1 MIPRHQ
7 TFLFVVLL
15 LASIA
20 MGVVLWQLLERAH
33 QRLLQGEDSAPTQA
47 PAVTP
52 AQEFTLLAANDSD
65 GSLQSQAHTLPLPAD
80 PGARARAILGKL
92 LDLYAA
98 PGAVHP
104 VPGGASSITQIFL
117 LPAQPLYATG
127 VAKNASPARPVAIA
141 PGASAPNPAQEAS
154 SGASGSALA
163 DPSSTQNAVPA
174 SEASTPQ
181 LAVVNLTGAFA
192 NNHPSGLE
200 TETLTILSLCA
211 TLHANLPRVT
221 QVRFLVDGQTR
232 PTLAG
237 HADLTRTYLTGDTAA
252 TSGAQP

>member
-7 TFLFVVLL
+7 TFLFVLLL
-15 LASIA
+15 LASVGMGA
-20 MGVVLWQLLERAH
+20 MLWQMRERAH
-33 QRLLQGEDSAPTQA
+33 QRLLEGEDSAPTQA

-52 AQEFTLLAANDSD
+52 AQEITLLAANDSD
-65 GSLQSQAHTLPLPAD
+65 GSMQPQAHTLPLPAD

-104 VPGGASSITQIFL
+104 VPGGAASITQVFF
-117 LPAQPLYATG
+117 LPAQPLYASAP
-127 VAKNASPARPVAIA
+127 AKPASSARPAASPSTI
-141 PGASAPNPAQEAS
+141 SAPSSSAETS

-163 DPSSTQNAVPA
+163 DPSSTQSAVP
-174 SEASTPQ
+174 SEPTTPQ
-181 LAVVNLTGAFA
+181 LAVINLTGAFA

-200 TETLTILSLCA
+200 AETLTILSLCA

-221 QVRFLVDGQTR
+221 QVRFLVDGQPR

-237 HADLTRTYLTGDTAA
+237 HADLTRTYLTSDTAGVA
-252 TSGAQP
+252 GSQP